1 MVLRESGLLRSLS
14 RRLRMSWKRGLFE
27 RSCNQHCSMSWYTAD
42 GQSIGAGKRKASLM
56 AFITYSDKQW
66 EKSFA
71 QMKSRISVRT
81 LSHCSELVIC
91 DRVYLVVAHVPVGPL
106 SKSHHL
112 PHDYAKAPNIAGRS
126 ELPVSNCLWS
136 RPANGNFSSLKRK
149 PQKHFRLNVSL

>member
-71 QMKSRISVRT
+71 QMKSWISVRT

-112 PHDYAKAPNIAGRS
+112 PHDNTKTPYITGRS
-126 ELPVSNCLWS
+126 ELPVRYSLWCC
-136 RPANGNFSSLKRK
+136 PTNGNLSSLRNKM
-149 PQKHFRLNVSL
+149 NTDYVI